1 LRKYLF
7 VSPLL
12 LIIAVIIIYFYQYRE
27 QNLGDLLDMGNVDKV
42 QIITGDKKEFE
53 MEMTIVDQDTL
64 NKLADFITQYQVKQ
78 TNKKDYISNYE
89 NERFELYL
97 GYKNGEIESYIFER
111 DVVVSNGIYEVLNA
125 HLDYQWIQEFA
136 SDFQ

>member
-1 LRKYLF
+1 
-7 VSPLL
+7 LL
-12 LIIAVIIIYFYQYRE
+12 LIIAVIIICFYQYRE

-53 MEMTIVDQDTL
+53 MEMTKVDQDTL
-64 NKLADFITQYQVKQ
+64 NKLSDFITQYQVKG
-78 TNKKDYISNYE
+78 TNKKGYISNFE

-125 HLDYQWIQEFA
+125 PLDYKWIQEFA
-136 SDFQ
+136 CDFQ